1 MESEKRTREVHTI
14 VLADD
19 HHVVRQSFRLLLEAE
34 PDFEVTGEA
43 ASGLEAIE
51 TVERLRPDVLVV
63 DLMMPELNGI
73 EVTHRIK
80 KQFPRTVVTILSM
93 HENEAYV
100 VEALRAGVSAY
111 VLKKSTAQ
119 ELVYAIRQGIAGQ
132 LFLSPPLSKHAIAAY
147 LEKAQGSALDPYETL
162 TSRER
167 EVLHLAAEGLNNTAI
182 AARLSISP
190 RTVEMHH
197 GNLMR
202 KLHIRTQTELIRFAL
217 QRGIIPLED

>member
-1 MESEKRTREVHTI
+1 MTTI

-34 PDFEVTGEA
+34 PDFHVLGEA

-51 TVERLRPDVLVV
+51 LVERLRPDVVIV
-63 DLMMPELNGI
+63 DVMMPELNGI
-73 EVTHRIK
+73 EVARRTK
-80 KQFPRTVVTILSM
+80 KQFPKTVIVVLSM

-111 VLKKSTAQ
+111 VLKKSTAR
-119 ELVYAIRQGIAGQ
+119 ELVYAIRQGIAGH
-132 LFLSPPLSKHAIAAY
+132 LFLSPPLSEHAIEAY
-147 LEKAQGSALDPYETL
+147 LEKAQGSDLDPYETL

-167 EVLHLAAEGLNNTAI
+167 EVLHLAAEGLNNSAI

-202 KLHIRTQTELIRFAL
+202 KLRLRNQAELIRFAL

>member
-1 MESEKRTREVHTI
+1 VTTI

-19 HHVVRQSFRLLLEAE
+19 HHVVRQSFRLLLDAE
-34 PDFEVTGEA
+34 PDFHVLGEA
-43 ASGLEAIE
+43 ASGLETIE
-51 TVERLRPDVLVV
+51 LVEHLHPDVLVV

-73 EVTHRIK
+73 EVARRIK
-80 KQFPRTVVTILSM
+80 KQLPNTVIVVLSM

-119 ELVYAIRQGIAGQ
+119 ELVYAIQQGIAGH
-132 LFLSPPLSKHAIAAY
+132 LFLSPPLNEHAIQAY
-147 LEKAQGSALDPYETL
+147 LEKAQGTKLDPYETL
-162 TSRER
+162 TARER
-167 EVLHLAAEGLNNTAI
+167 EVLHLAAEGLNNSAI

-202 KLHIRTQTELIRFAL
+202 KLRLRNQADLIRFAL
-217 QRGIIPLED
+217 QRGILPLED